1 MVGLTISAIGIA
13 PLFGMGA
20 FRVSEG
26 FSHAE
31 FRISRYMIGASFSYG
46 FAPFLL
52 AIIFDNLGYVV
63 GYAMMIPVAI
73 AGYLLWKINGTSES
87 SPVRN

>member
-31 FRISRYMIGASFSYG
+31 FRISRYMMGASFCYG
-46 FAPFLL
+46 FAPFML
-52 AIIFDNLGYVV
+52 AIVFDNFGYVV
-63 GYAMMIPVAI
+63 GYAGLIPVAI
-73 AGYLLWKINGTSES
+73 ACYLLWKINGKH
-87 SPVRN
+87 